1 MVNQNTVVR
10 RHLTTHS
17 SLVSLFLPRT
27 AWYEWVPEPAYS
39 LSGITISAGDVISLS
54 VMVLSA
60 TSGEVRIEN
69 VSNGDTVTQLLT
81 SNTPLCGPSQTAE
94 WIVEDYTVN
103 GDRVPFAN
111 FGTVA
116 FTDTVAAGSEAPG
129 FYSASQGILI
139 DIEQNGQVLTSTT
152 ASGFDVTVTY
162 L

>member
-17 SLVSLFLPRT
+17 SLVSLFLSRT
-27 AWYEWVPEPAYS
+27 AWYEWFPEPAYTF
-39 LSGITISAGDVISLS
+39 SGITISAGDVISLT

-81 SNTPLCGPSQTAE
+81 SGTPLCGQAAQ
-94 WIVEDYTVN
+94 WIVEDYVLN
-103 GDRVPFAN
+103 GDWVPFAN